1 MLPCRSGSSLPPE
14 MPAILLSFSRQI
26 AAGMGYLAGKSF
38 VHRDLAA
45 RNILVSKNDICKVAT
60 QSMNHSVRQSVG
72 WPVSWSNQLINQLIS
87 QSRNILVFENDI
99 CIVVKS
105 TTQSINRSIN

>member
-1 MLPCRSGSSLPPE
+1 MLPCRSGSNLPPE

-45 RNILVSKNDICKVAT
+45 RNILVSENDICKVAT
-60 QSMNHSVRQSVG
+60 KLNQSVDLSIRQFFNHNQSIMNHCLSIFEVFQYDARAFSRESVLEIHFKLRLK
-72 WPVSWSNQLINQLIS
+72 P
-87 QSRNILVFENDI
+87 
-99 CIVVKS
+99 
-105 TTQSINRSIN
+105 

>member
-1 MLPCRSGSSLPPE
+1 MLPCRSGSNLPPE

-45 RNILVSKNDICKVAT
+45 RNILVSENDICKVAT
-60 QSMNHSVRQSVG
+60 KL
-72 WPVSWSNQLINQLIS
+72 NQPFS
-87 QSRNILVFENDI
+87 QAGGRLV
-99 CIVVKS
+99 
-105 TTQSINRSIN
+105 QSINNQSFQGNYLY

>member
-1 MLPCRSGSSLPPE
+1 MLPCRSGDNLPPE

-45 RNILVSKNDICKVAT
+45 RNVLVSENDICKVAT
-60 QSMNHSVRQSVG
+60 
-72 WPVSWSNQLINQLIS
+72 
-87 QSRNILVFENDI
+87 
-99 CIVVKS
+99 
-105 TTQSINRSIN
+105 TQSISQAVSRFIDQSVQGHTC

>member
-1 MLPCRSGSSLPPE
+1 MDCFFITSCRPGNNLPPE
-14 MPAILLSFSRQI
+14 MLAILLSFSRQI

-45 RNILVSKNDICKVAT
+45 RNILVSENDICKVAT

-72 WPVSWSNQLINQLIS
+72 QLVGPIIS
-87 QSRNILVFENDI
+87 
-99 CIVVKS
+99 
-105 TTQSINRSIN
+105 SIN

>member
-45 RNILVSKNDICKVAT
+45 RNILVSENNICKV
-60 QSMNHSVRQSVG
+60 V
-72 WPVSWSNQLINQLIS
+72 
-87 QSRNILVFENDI
+87 
-99 CIVVKS
+99 
-105 TTQSINRSIN
+105 TTQSISHSVR